1 MTAAVFGALF
11 AAGVAL
17 IVFSGA
23 LVRGLRAARAQ
34 RAARA
39 EQAPP
44 VEVRRAA
51 PKRRLGPVAVV
62 QLVGAVGGGLLGW
75 AATGLLGMVL
85 LGGGGGGLGA
95 LLPPLDEVVDLHRSK
110 TEAVVQLRTQTI
122 ALLG

>member
-85 LGGGGGGLGA
+85 LWGGGLGA

-110 TEAVVQLRTQTI
+110 TEAVAQLWTQTI